1 MALSLHREKGLL
13 LKRSKLV
20 ILDHLRNAS
29 DYNFNLLIL
38 IKLLKFIF
46 CKTLMENS
54 SATALILISKLY
66 QEGKITDD
74 DREKLKG
81 KLNLYIH

>member
-1 MALSLHREKGLL
+1 
-13 LKRSKLV
+13 
-20 ILDHLRNAS
+20 
-29 DYNFNLLIL
+29 
-38 IKLLKFIF
+38 
-46 CKTLMENS
+46 MENS